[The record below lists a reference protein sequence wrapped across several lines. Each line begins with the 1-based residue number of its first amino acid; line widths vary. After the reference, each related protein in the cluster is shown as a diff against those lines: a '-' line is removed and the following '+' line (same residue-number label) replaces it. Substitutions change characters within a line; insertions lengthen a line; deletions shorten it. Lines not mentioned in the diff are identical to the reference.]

1 MKTPPAKPKTRRG
14 EKTRRKLLVAAEDE
28 FGEKGYH
35 EASITGIT
43 GRAGVGQGTFYIY
56 FSGKEEVLRELVIDM
71 GRMLRQTLTAN
82 IRHSATR
89 LEAERNG
96 LEAFFE
102 FVSEHRNL
110 YRIVKESQF
119 IDEDI
124 FRTYYLE
131 FAAGY
136 QVRLEHAAK
145 AGEIRPGYA
154 EERAW
159 AIMGLADFLGMRYVI
174 WEQKKSFSEIAD
186 ACMDLLEN
194 GIKPVSESWALMTLS

>member
-1 MKTPPAKPKTRRG
+1 MPNNTAIPTKPKTRRG
-14 EKTRRKLLVAAEDE
+14 EQTRRKLLAAAEDE

-43 GRAGVGQGTFYIY
+43 SRAGVGQGTFYIY
-56 FSGKEEVLRELVIDM
+56 FKGKEVVLRELVIDM

-82 IRHSATR
+82 IRHSSTR

-96 LEAFFE
+96 LAAFFR
-102 FVSEHRNL
+102 FVSENQNL

-119 IDEDI
+119 IDEQAYQ
-124 FRTYYLE
+124 TYYRD

-136 QVRLEHAAK
+136 QARLEHAAK
-145 AGEIRPGYA
+145 EGELRPGYA

-159 AIMGLADFLGMRYVI
+159 AIMGMADFIGMRYI
-174 WEQKKSFSEIAD
+174 LWEKSTAFDEIAD
-186 ACMDLLEN
+186 ACMDLLTF
-194 GIKPVSESWALMTLS
+194 GLQHPGKSD